1 MLKRSEG
8 RNGTVRVYC
17 ALFLCCVLF
26 FHYMSQ
32 GTLTELLNYFGE
44 LSINYY
50 TNFNKGEDTANNNFA
65 NIISARLVNTSE
77 VRTTVDNEGHKFLT
91 HS

>member
-1 MLKRSEG
+1 
-8 RNGTVRVYC
+8 
-17 ALFLCCVLF
+17 
-26 FHYMSQ
+26 MSQ

-65 NIISARLVNTSE
+65 NIISATLQKSE
-77 VRTTVDNEGHKFLT
+77 LLWIMKGINFSPTVEDPVRW
-91 HS
+91 